1 MKRREALFGL
11 GAHTAAL
18 ALPGLL
24 LPSQARAEGGAR
36 AWLGATIWTGDGQVI
51 EDGLLISVGDR
62 ISVVSK
68 AGPVPGGAEVI
79 DARGAIITPGWVATE
94 TALGLIEVELEATTV
109 DARPR
114 RGLDAIRAA
123 FSAADGYNQL
133 STLIGV
139 ARREGVTSAVSSPE
153 GGLVSGTSAWVDL
166 VERFPEPALVRE
178 NVALHASLLETAENS
193 RPGLLSELRDALE
206 SARLYA
212 RSPQSYDQG
221 QTRELSLSVLDLQRL
236 SQVLGGAL
244 PLVVRVARG
253 VDILRLFKLAESYQL
268 RLILSG
274 AEEGWSVAN
283 QIAAARVPVILDPMR
298 NLPMSFASLQARRD
312 NAVILGAA
320 GVPLIFSGF
329 DAYSAHNLRQ
339 LAGNAVASGLS
350 RAAATRA
357 LAFEAARAF
366 GQGADYGLLAAGRVA
381 NLCIWNG
388 DPFELGT
395 WAIEVVIRGR
405 SASTR
410 SRQTELFERYR
421 DLGQVPRGRAG
432 LPPSVR
438 ER

>member
-1 MKRREALFGL
+1 MRRRQVLYGL
-11 GAHTAAL
+11 GAHAAAL
-18 ALPGLL
+18 ALPGWV
-24 LPSQARAEGGAR
+24 LPSMARAESGVR
-36 AWLGATIWTGDGQVI
+36 AWVGATIWTGDGQVI
-51 EDGLLISVGDR
+51 EDAMLISVGGR
-62 ISVVSK
+62 ISAVSK
-68 AGPVPGGAEVI
+68 AGPVPAGAEVVE
-79 DARGAIITPGWVATE
+79 ARGAIMTPGWVATE
-94 TALGLIEVELEATTV
+94 TALGLVEVELEATTV

-114 RGLDAIRAA
+114 QGVDAIRAA
-123 FSAADGYNQL
+123 FSAADGYNQR

-166 VERFPEPALVRE
+166 VERFPEPAVVKE
-178 NVALHASLLETAENS
+178 DVALHASLLELAENS
-193 RPGLLSELRDALE
+193 RPALLSELRDALE

-221 QTRELSLSVLDLQRL
+221 QTRDLAPSVLELKRL

-244 PLVVRVARG
+244 PLVVKVARA
-253 VDILRLFKLAESYQL
+253 VDILRLFKLAESYRL

-274 AEEGWSVAN
+274 AEEGWSIAN
-283 QIAAARVPVILDPMR
+283 QIAAAGVPVIVDPLR
-298 NLPMSFASLQARRD
+298 NLPVSFASLQARRD
-312 NAVILGAA
+312 NAAILGAA
-320 GVPLIFSGF
+320 GVPLIISSF

-381 NLCIWNG
+381 NLSVWNG

-395 WAIEVVIRGR
+395 WPIEVVIHGR
-405 SASTR
+405 SVSTR

-421 DLGQVPRGRAG
+421 DLRQVPRGRAG
-432 LPPSVR
+432 LPPNVR
-438 ER
+438 

>member
-1 MKRREALFGL
+1 VKRREVLFGL

-24 LPSQARAEGGAR
+24 PSLARAAGGAR
-36 AWLGATIWTGDGQVI
+36 AWVGATIWTGDGQVI
-51 EDGLLISVGDR
+51 EDGMVISVGPR

-68 AGPVPGGAEVI
+68 AGPVPEGTQVI
-79 DARGAIITPGWVATE
+79 DARGAIMTPGWVAAE

-114 RGLDAIRAA
+114 RKVDAIRAA

-193 RPGLLSELRDALE
+193 RPALLSELRDALE

-221 QTRELSLSVLDLQRL
+221 QTRDLSMSVLDLQRL

-244 PLVVRVARG
+244 PLVIRVARA
-253 VDILRLFKLAESYQL
+253 VDILRLFKLAEAYQL

-298 NLPMSFASLQARRD
+298 NLPLSFASLQARRD
-312 NAVILGAA
+312 NAALLGAA

-350 RAAATRA
+350 RASAIRA

-395 WAIEVVIRGR
+395 WPVEVVIHGR

-421 DLGQVPRGRAG
+421 DVRQVPRGRAG
-432 LPPSVR
+432 LPPSMR
-438 ER
+438 

>member
-1 MKRREALFGL
+1 VRRRQVLFGL
-11 GAHTAAL
+11 GAHAAAL
-18 ALPGLL
+18 ALPALA
-24 LPSQARAEGGAR
+24 LPSLARAQGVAR
-36 AWLGATIWTGDGQVI
+36 AWVGATIWTGDGQVI
-51 EDGLLISVGDR
+51 EDGMLISAGDR

-68 AGPVPGGAEVI
+68 AGPVPSGAELI
-79 DARGAIITPGWVATE
+79 EARGAIITPGWVATE
-94 TALGLIEVELEATTV
+94 TALGLVEVELEATTV

-114 RGLDAIRAA
+114 QGEDSIRAA

-133 STLIGV
+133 STLVGV

-166 VERFPEPALVRE
+166 VEKFPEPAVVRE
-178 NVALHASLLETAENS
+178 DVALHASLLDLAENS
-193 RPGLLSELRDALE
+193 RPALLSELRDALE

-221 QTRELSLSVLDLQRL
+221 QTRELSVSVLDLRRL
-236 SQVLGGAL
+236 SQVLGGVL

-253 VDILRLFKLAESYQL
+253 VDILRLFKLAESYRL

-283 QIAAARVPVILDPMR
+283 QIAAARVPVIVDPLR
-298 NLPMSFASLQARRD
+298 NLPVSFASLQAKRE
-312 NAVILGAA
+312 NAAILGAA
-320 GVPLIFSGF
+320 GVPLIISSF

-381 NLCIWNG
+381 NFCVWNG

-395 WAIEVVIRGR
+395 WPIEVVVRGR
-405 SASTR
+405 TASTR

-421 DLGQVPRGRAG
+421 DLRQVPRGRAG

-438 ER
+438 